1 MAAVNAVWRSDFRNF
16 RLLNSTFIILLPKK
30 VDAEHVGE
38 FRPISLVH
46 SLAKLVTKILANR
59 LSGHLDQLL
68 QM

>member
-16 RLLNSTFIILLPKK
+16 LLNSTFITLLPKK